1 MSEDRLDRIEQKLD
15 KLTEVIVVIARVEE
29 KMAANNSRLE
39 NLEKRAE
46 KNEEVVSDLKDTVRN
61 NTGVAK
67 FADKSFWIVVGLVG
81 SVVAWVLK
89 NNTGV

>member
-1 MSEDRLDRIEQKLD
+1 MNEDRLDRIEQKLD

-46 KNEEVVSDLKDTVRN
+46 KN
-61 NTGVAK
+61 
-67 FADKSFWIVVGLVG
+67 
-81 SVVAWVLK
+81 K
-89 NNTGV
+89 NATL